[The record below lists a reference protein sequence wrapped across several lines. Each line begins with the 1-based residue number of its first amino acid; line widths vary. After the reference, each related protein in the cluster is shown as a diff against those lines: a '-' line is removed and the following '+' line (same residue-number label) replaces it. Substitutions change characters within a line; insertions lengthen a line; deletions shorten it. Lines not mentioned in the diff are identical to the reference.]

1 MPLVTTAELVAQ
13 AGAGGHGVA
22 ACNVITLEH
31 AEAVVAGAESA
42 GRPVVLQVS
51 QNAVRF
57 HGGRL
62 EPISAACRSVAA
74 VADVPVSLH
83 LDHVQDDELLRRAP
97 RAGYSSV
104 MVDAASL
111 PYADNVAVTRAAA
124 AWAHGAGL
132 WLEAELGEVGGKD
145 GAHAPWV
152 RTDPAKAQAY
162 AEATGVDALAVAV
175 GSSHA
180 MTRPTARLD
189 LDLIGRLR
197 AAVPVPLVLHG
208 SSGVPAAQLRRAV
221 ALGIVKVNIGTAF
234 NVAFTAAVRHHLTQN
249 PQTVDPRQYLSPARE
264 AMAEAVQL
272 AVTTVSTP
280 T

>member
-1 MPLVTTAELVAQ
+1 MPLVTTGELIAQ
-13 AGAGGHGVA
+13 AQTAGHGLA

-31 AEAVVAGAESA
+31 AEAVAAGAEAA

-51 QNAVRF
+51 QNTVRF

-74 VADVPVSLH
+74 LADVPVSLH

-97 RAGYSSV
+97 AAGYSSV
-104 MVDAASL
+104 MVDAAHL
-111 PYADNVAVTRAAA
+111 PYADNLAVTGAAA
-124 AWAHGAGL
+124 TWAHGAGL

-152 RTDPAKAQAY
+152 RTDPAQAL
-162 AEATGVDALAVAV
+162 AFVEATGVDALAVAV

-180 MTRPTARLD
+180 MTKPTARLD
-189 LDLIGRLR
+189 LDLVGRLR

-208 SSGVPAAQLRRAV
+208 SSGVLAAHLRRAV
-221 ALGIVKVNIGTAF
+221 ALGIVKVNIATAF
-234 NVAFTAAVRHHLTQN
+234 NIAFTAAIRRHLAEN
-249 PQTVDPRQYLSPARE
+249 PQIVDPRQYLSPARE
-264 AMAEAVQL
+264 AMADAVQL
-272 AVTTVSTP
+272 AVATVST
-280 T
+280 